1 MASYDTNDLARVSLV
16 KKVAAKVKTNADNL
30 AAEITRAK
38 AAEDDLT
45 EKVKELTDGGSE
57 TSKALTAEIERAKA
71 AEQTIASDLANVD
84 KTLTDSIEAVKNTA
98 DKAAED
104 IEAEVSR
111 ATAAD
116 ATLTADVSAL
126 STSVSTMEKNV
137 ETLTTAV
144 QNEVDRAQGVEDT
157 LAQNIETETTRA
169 QQREEQLQADIDAIG
184 TPSTEIKELKTA
196 IESETSRA
204 KLAEQNNA
212 DNLTAEIERAKG
224 EEERIENKI
233 PTKLSQIENDGTFGN
248 ANVQIVAELPEA
260 SEAEGN
266 TFYLH
271 EEENDENYTAYI
283 FDGEAVKE
291 IGHKYN
297 ISGTLFTIPAAGWN
311 VDEDM
316 AEYPYYLDF
325 LIDGLTADQII
336 VVNVLPEYTSI
347 AKAANFAGTETID
360 GALRLRCKKM
370 PSADIKAQYTIG
382 EYTSISTGT
391 DKTTYVLELE
401 PATATELGGVRI
413 GENITNNGGEISVTK
428 ADVVSA
434 LGYTPLSSTDGS
446 QKLTE
451 EVARAKA
458 AEAALQTAVDANTS
472 SISTLRDTV
481 PTSSMLTAE
490 VDRAKAAEA
499 ALQTALTDGLSN
511 LDDTKVEKVDGYGLS
526 QNDYTSAEKTK
537 LAGVEE
543 GANKYTVKA
552 VDLTIPAT
560 GWSTDNVAVYSNY
573 IDIAVSGL
581 TADTVVMVNVAPAS
595 MATAKAA
602 RFANAETLAGK
613 LRLRAASVPTVDI
626 AAQYIIL

>member
-1 MASYDTNDLARVSLV
+1 MSYQSEDLARVSLV
-16 KKVAAKVKTNADNL
+16 KKLAQKVRDEYATEAAL
-30 AAEITRAK
+30 EAEIKRAK
-38 AAEDDLT
+38 EAEQSGTDKAGTL
-45 EKVKELTDGGSE
+45 EKN
-57 TSKALTAEIERAKA
+57 LTAEIERAKA

-116 ATLTADVSAL
+116 ATLTADVSTL
-126 STSVSTMEKNV
+126 SASVSTMEKNV

-224 EEERIENKI
+224 EEERIENAI

-401 PATATELGGVRI
+401 PATSTTLGGVRI

-428 ADVVSA
+428 SDVVSA

-458 AEAALQTAVDANTS
+458 AEAALQTAVDANTTGLAGLKTS
-472 SISTLRDTV
+472 VETNTANISTNTTGLA
-481 PTSSMLTAE
+481 AE
-490 VDRAKAAEA
+490 IARAKAAEQA
-499 ALQTALTDGLSN
+499 NADDIEN
-511 LDDTKVEKVDGYGLS
+511 LADTKVEKVDGYGLS
-526 QNDYTSAEKTK
+526 SNDYTSAEKTK
-537 LAGVEE
+537 LAGVEG

-560 GWSTDNVAVYSNY
+560 GWSTDNVDTYSHY

-595 MATAKAA
+595 MAAARAA

-613 LRLRAASVPTVDI
+613 LRLRAASVPTADI